1 MIMLQTTRQYLMDCE
16 LALQFKLVQGGN
28 MKMMKKEKGNGCEA
42 KTIHWGQSP
51 ALWHIKNNSDTIFI
65 GLYRNQEDKYDWN

>member
-1 MIMLQTTRQYLMDCE
+1 
-16 LALQFKLVQGGN
+16 
-28 MKMMKKEKGNGCEA
+28 MMKKEKGNGCEA